1 MVRFSLFGVPVNISP
16 SLWLL
21 LAALGW
27 CFSSPGPME
36 SAVVDILAFALSAFI
51 CLLVHEMGHALV
63 GRWFGG
69 GSPKIYMTWLG
80 GDYCNE
86 TARLTR
92 AQGIIMT
99 AAGPLACFLLIFTP
113 LPFYMGSDIGGGAGA
128 AQTLEYVGNFIIGR
142 IPDALAAPRP
152 AASTLFAFHLV
163 RVAFWWAL
171 INFLPV
177 FPLDGGLIMYGL
189 TRSTRLMHSVSVAV
203 AAVFAFFFFA
213 LSSWLPVLLLGSL
226 AFFNYRCL
234 QRATE

>member
-1 MVRFSLFGVPVNISP
+1 MVRFSLFGVPVCISP

-27 CFSSPGPME
+27 CFSAPEPVE
-36 SAVVDILAFALSAFI
+36 SAVVDILIFALSAFI

-69 GSPKIYMTWLG
+69 GAPQIYMTWLG

-92 AQGIIMT
+92 MQGIIMS
-99 AAGPLACFLLIFTP
+99 AAGPLACFLLIFAP
-113 LPFYMGSDIGGGAGA
+113 LPFYALNGAGT
-128 AQTLEYVGNFIIGR
+128 AQALEYIGNFIIGR
-142 IPDALAAPRP
+142 IPNNLAGAPLTAP
-152 AASTLFAFHLV
+152 TLFAFHLV

-189 TRSTRLMHSVSVAV
+189 TRSARLMHSVSVAA

-213 LSSWLPVLLLGSL
+213 LGLWLPALLLGSL

-234 QRATE
+234 QRAAE

>member
-1 MVRFSLFGVPVNISP
+1 
-16 SLWLL
+16 LL

-27 CFSSPGPME
+27 CFSAPGPVE
-36 SAVVDILAFALSAFI
+36 SAVVDILFFALSAFI

-92 AQGIIMT
+92 AQGIIMS
-99 AAGPLACFLLIFTP
+99 AAGPLACFLLILIP
-113 LPFYMGSDIGGGAGA
+113 LPFYAGNGAGA
-128 AQTLEYVGNFIIGR
+128 AQALEYIGNFIIGR
-142 IPDALAAPRP
+142 IPDDLAGAHL

-213 LSSWLPVLLLGSL
+213 LSSWLPMLLLGSL
-226 AFFNYRCL
+226 ALFNYRCL

>member
-1 MVRFSLFGVPVNISP
+1 MVRFSLFGVPVSISP

-27 CFSSPGPME
+27 CFSAPGPVE
-36 SAVVDILAFALSAFI
+36 SAVVDILIFVLSAFI
-51 CLLVHEMGHALV
+51 CLLVHEMGHALA

-86 TARLTR
+86 TAQLTR
-92 AQGIIMT
+92 VQGIIMT
-99 AAGPLACFLLIFTP
+99 AAGPLACFLLILAP
-113 LPFYMGSDIGGGAGA
+113 LPFYMGNGADA
-128 AQTLEYVGNFIIGR
+128 AQTWEYTGNFIIGR
-142 IPDALAAPRP
+142 IPDDFAAPRP
-152 AASTLFAFHLV
+152 GASTLFAFHLV

-213 LSSWLPVLLLGSL
+213 LGSWLLVLLLGSL